1 MKLIIVESPTKAK
14 TISGFLKVD
23 DYQVISSNGHVR
35 DLPKSKLGIEVENNF
50 KPLYIIPLKK
60 RKNVNNLKKI
70 AQEAEHIYLATDE
83 DREGEAI
90 AWHLAQILSLR
101 EIPRSGINSNSKAY
115 QRIVFHEIT
124 KEAVEEALKNPR
136 EIDLK
141 LVDAQQA
148 RRILDRLVGYT
159 LSPILWEKI
168 AKKLSAGRVQSPAL
182 RLIAERE
189 REIEKFQSEKY
200 FNIIAKFQPKAD
212 PPSRPDRLAEKIKKE
227 SKISEFE
234 ASLTKIDNQSIE
246 KPGLKDKE
254 KVFKILEDLKKAKFI
269 VKSLEKK
276 EVNKNPPPPLT
287 TSTLQQEANNKLGF
301 SIRQTMLLAQNLYET
316 GLITY
321 MRTDSLNL
329 SEKFLN
335 EASDFIEHS
344 YGKNFKEKR
353 RFKTKIK
360 GAQEAHEAIRPV
372 SVFKTPEEISAQG
385 GDKNQAPLESS
396 DEKLSQKN
404 GKQTNT
410 NNGFLT
416 GQAKLYK
423 LIWLRALASQMTQA
437 KFETITCEIEA
448 EQYLFKSTGSLPLFL
463 GWLLLYPEKQK
474 ENPLPAL
481 KTKDEVYPLKIE
493 LIESETKPPSR
504 FSEASLVKM
513 LESLGIGRPSTY
525 VPIIET
531 LKGRNYVIKEN
542 RYLKPTEIGF
552 LVNDLLNKHFSEIV
566 DFQFTAQMEEN
577 LDKIAAGEK
586 DWVSVIKNF
595 YVPFKEK
602 VEKKEKEIKKNFIE
616 EKTNEVCPN
625 CGKPLIIKMS
635 RFGKFLACT
644 GFPECRFTK
653 SLTEN
658 KSGLEIKCPKCQEGE
673 IIKKRTKKGRFFF
686 ACNQWPKCDF
696 ALWDE
701 PINEFCPKCHSIL
714 VKTKKGVVKC
724 SNKKCLPR

>member
-14 TISGFLKVD
+14 TISNFLKD
-23 DYQVISSNGHVR
+23 DYMIISSNGHVR
-35 DLPKSKLGIEVENNF
+35 DLPKSKLGIDVENNF
-50 KPLYIIPLKK
+50 QPQYIIPLKK

-70 AQEAEHIYLATDE
+70 AQGAEYIYLATDE

-90 AWHLAQILSLR
+90 AWHIKQLLSETKEQKLKAKIL
-101 EIPRSGINSNSKAY
+101 E
-115 QRIVFHEIT
+115 RIAFHEIT

-200 FNIIAKFQPKAD
+200 YNIVAKLKV
-212 PPSRPDRLAEKIKKE
+212 EKE

-234 ASLTKIDNQSIE
+234 ACLTKINNQPIE
-246 KPGLKDKE
+246 KPGLKDKEKE

-276 EVNKNPPPPLT
+276 QVNKNPSPPLT

-301 SIRQTMLLAQNLYET
+301 SIRQTMFIAQNLYET

-344 YGKNFKEKR
+344 YGKNFKEIR

-360 GAQEAHEAIRPV
+360 GAQEAHEAIRPT
-372 SVFKTPEEISAQG
+372 SIYKTPEEIEKKLE
-385 GDKNQAPLESS
+385 KN
-396 DEKLSQKN
+396 
-404 GKQTNT
+404 
-410 NNGFLT
+410 
-416 GQAKLYK
+416 QAKLYQ
-423 LIWLRALASQMTQA
+423 LIWLRALSSQMTQA
-437 KFETITCEIEA
+437 KFEAITCEIEA
-448 EQYLFKSTGSLPLFL
+448 GQYLFKSTGSLPLFL

-474 ENPLPAL
+474 ENPLPVL

-493 LIESETKPPSR
+493 AIESETKPPSR

-513 LESLGIGRPSTY
+513 LESLEIGRPSTY

-595 YVPFKEK
+595 YMPFKEK
-602 VEKKEKEIKKNFIE
+602 VEKKEKEIKKNFVE
-616 EKTNEVCPN
+616 EKTNEVCPI

-635 RFGKFLACT
+635 RFGKFLACS

-653 SLTEN
+653 SLKEN
-658 KSGLEIKCPKCQEGE
+658 NQDLNIKCPKCQTGE

-686 ACNQWPKCDF
+686 ACNKWPKCDF

-701 PINEFCPKCHSIL
+701 PINKFCPKCHSIL
-714 VKTKKGVVKC
+714 VKTKKGVIKC
-724 SNKKCLPR
+724 SNKKCDYLRET